1 MGDFRGLDGE
11 NRHPGTGVGST
22 QQGALVSS
30 LCAHFFLFQNLVSS
44 SLSTPTS
51 TQIPQV
57 TQGNDFTNYIGVF
70 PGVMSWIFVLLR
82 VLRWV
87 GR

>member
-30 LCAHFFLFQNLVSS
+30 LGAHFFLF
-44 SLSTPTS
+44 
-51 TQIPQV
+51 
-57 TQGNDFTNYIGVF
+57 
-70 PGVMSWIFVLLR
+70 
-82 VLRWV
+82 
-87 GR
+87 